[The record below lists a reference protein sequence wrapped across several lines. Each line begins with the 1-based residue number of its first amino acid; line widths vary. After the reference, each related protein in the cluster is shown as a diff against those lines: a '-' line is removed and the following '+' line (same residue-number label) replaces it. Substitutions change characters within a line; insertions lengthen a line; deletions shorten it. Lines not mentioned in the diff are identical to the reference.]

1 MTFILIVSLTQ
12 CFSIV
17 NILLGKKPRRA
28 RGSLLLIVAIRMYNS
43 ILENINQKMCVTM
56 AYARIGDTTNAYVVY
71 NLRKKVAL

>member
-1 MTFILIVSLTQ
+1 
-12 CFSIV
+12 
-17 NILLGKKPRRA
+17 
-28 RGSLLLIVAIRMYNS
+28 LLLIVAIRMYNS